1 MKLLAPL
8 YKHKT
13 LTAHLSVK
21 FPIWAFECLQTVS
34 IIVLQLTPLH
44 DKKWHL
50 EQTVKLMKKANR
62 DNKKSTLM
70 LCVASKHVKHQV
82 SY

>member
-1 MKLLAPL
+1 
-8 YKHKT
+8 
-13 LTAHLSVK
+13 VK

-34 IIVLQLTPLH
+34 ITALQLTPLH

-50 EQTVKLMKKANR
+50 EQTAKLMKQANQ

-70 LCVASKHVKHQV
+70 LCVVSKHVKH
-82 SY
+82 

>member
-1 MKLLAPL
+1 MMKLLALL

-13 LTAHLSVK
+13 QVSLTAHLNAK

-34 IIVLQLTPLH
+34 ITVHQLTTLD

-50 EQTVKLMKKANR
+50 EQTAKLMKQAN
-62 DNKKSTLM
+62 
-70 LCVASKHVKHQV
+70 
-82 SY
+82 